1 MPGPVKTRYQALVA
15 EGRLEADPAQARIV
29 AKLDQLAERLEAHR
43 LARKGSALGWLFGRK
58 AKPEPLKGL
67 YLWGSVGRGKTM
79 LMDLFH
85 DSLGVRRKRRAH
97 FHAFMA
103 DVHARIHAYRQK
115 LKTGEVK
122 GGDPIVPVAEQLAE
136 ESWVLCFDE
145 FSVTDIAD
153 AMILGRLFEAL
164 FARGVVLIATSNVE
178 PARLYENG
186 LNRSLFLPFVTLIQ
200 NRLDIIRL
208 DARTDFRMEK
218 LQGRKVYHAPA
229 GMASEEALEQAFT
242 DLSAG
247 ARVQRQV
254 FDLGGRELV
263 VERAAGGVGRFTFD
277 ELCARPLGSLDFL
290 AIARNFHTVILENIP
305 RLTFE
310 RRNEAKRFI
319 TLIDI
324 LYEHHVKLIC
334 SAAAMPDKL
343 YKAELGHEAFEFDRT
358 VSRLTEMQSE
368 SYLALPHGRADS
380 EASGNSTGL
389 VET

>member
-1 MPGPVKTRYQALVA
+1 MSGPIASRYAELVA
-15 EGRLEADPAQARIV
+15 EGRLDADPAQARAV
-29 AKLDQLAERLEAHR
+29 RHLDDLAARLEAHR

-58 AKPEPLKGL
+58 EKPEPLKGL

-85 DSLGVRRKRRAH
+85 EHLGVRRKRRAH

-103 DVHARIHAYRQK
+103 DVHARIHDFRQK
-115 LKTGEVK
+115 LKSGEIK
-122 GGDPIVPVAEQLAE
+122 GGDPITPVADALAE
-136 ESWVLCFDE
+136 EAWVLCFDE

-178 PARLYENG
+178 PPRLYENG
-186 LNRSLFLPFVTLIQ
+186 LNRALFLPFVALVQ
-200 NRLDIIRL
+200 QKLDVIRL
-208 DARTDFRMEK
+208 DARTDYRMEK

-229 GMASEEALEQAFT
+229 DADAEQALDQAFA
-242 DLSAG
+242 DLGAG
-247 ARVQRQV
+247 ARPQRQE
-254 FDLGGRELV
+254 FDLGGRMLV
-263 VERAAGGVGRFTFD
+263 IERSAGGVARFNFE
-277 ELCARPLGSLDFL
+277 ELCGRPLGSLDFL
-290 AIARNFHTVILENIP
+290 AIARNFHTILLENIP
-305 RLTFE
+305 KLDLS

-319 TLIDI
+319 NLIDI
-324 LYEHHVKLIC
+324 LYEHHVKLIA
-334 SAAAMPDKL
+334 SAEVMPDAL
-343 YKAELGHEAFEFDRT
+343 YRAATGHEIFEFDRT

-380 EASGNSTGL
+380 AASGDTTGL